1 MNAVFGF
8 IAFAMATVVI
18 TIGGFGPRTR
28 GLALE
33 FIRIRTGTCSA
44 PQMFG
49 RLGRSCHISA
59 SPVPLCGAAAAV
71 GERTL
76 ASLR

>member
-1 MNAVFGF
+1 MGCVAPTWLELSRSRRRGRVTNGSFPPLTPSLKVGGMNAVFGF

-33 FIRIRTGTCSA
+33 FIA
-44 PQMFG
+44 
-49 RLGRSCHISA
+49 H
-59 SPVPLCGAAAAV
+59 
-71 GERTL
+71 
-76 ASLR
+76 